1 MKLEVF
7 PYRFRGKAKAA
18 ALYRRGGGCLEV
30 HGAQA
35 LFELYN
41 SGVSFRPMPGTP
53 FEAVVFDLDEVSPE
67 YANKLDNLSRPG
79 IFVAKSPSAV
89 LEVDGKLYRRKVF
102 YQLSEP
108 VKFGSYGEAYIAAFA
123 RFILDAGL
131 PLLPCDQCMHS
142 PRQMTFGKPF
152 PEMDK
157 SIEKVPIEG
166 LTNVRPPL
174 PLSRYMAKAIFGIDD
189 DIPLP
194 PIEFYARGPVPEGER
209 HAYIWQRIVPAA
221 FSWFRY
227 FENTIETRWGL
238 NQAGYQF
245 KDCEAAI
252 RTAML
257 RIGVSPEETEA
268 VIRGALYEAYTK
280 FKAPTLTYYR
290 PRVTVVKQRKPA
302 VSRWSKKTEAEK
314 QRTYARQKENRHRK
328 RFLHRQ
334 GVTER
339 SASPGR
345 PRNIAV
351 GSLDE
356 LEALWTAGK
365 ISKPYYYR
373 LRKEL
378 GGEPRKRGR
387 PPKPENP
394 GRPLNPEIV
403 SK

>member
-7 PYRFRGKAKAA
+7 PYRFRGKAKAP

-35 LFELYN
+35 LFDLYN
-41 SGVSFRPMPGTP
+41 SGVSFRPMPGTQ
-53 FEAVVFDLDEVSPE
+53 FDAVVFDLDDVSPE

-108 VKFGSYGEAYIAAFA
+108 VKFGSYGDAYMAAFA

-152 PEMDK
+152 PEMGK

-166 LTNVRPPL
+166 LTDVRPPL

-227 FENTIETRWGL
+227 FENTIEPRWGL

-245 KDCEAAI
+245 KDCESAI
-252 RTAML
+252 RTALL

-268 VIRGALYEAYTK
+268 VIRGALYEAYVK
-280 FKAPTLTYYR
+280 FKAPALTYYR
-290 PRVTVVKQRKPA
+290 PRVTVVKAKDRKPA
-302 VSRWSKKTEAEK
+302 VSRWSKKTDTEK
-314 QRTYARQKENRHRK
+314 RRMYARQKENRR
-328 RFLHRQ
+328 RYYVLHPRPNK
-334 GVTER
+334 TAR
-339 SASPGR
+339 ASVGR
-345 PRNIAV
+345 PSCLKVN
-351 GSLDE
+351 SLDE
-356 LEALWTAGK
+356 LETLWKRGG

-387 PPKPENP
+387 PPARKRSGSRPE
-394 GRPLNPEIV
+394 
-403 SK
+403 